1 MGERK
6 KYRVILIMPSNKKKP
21 NAKKKTDKK
30 KAENKKVEN
39 TTSSEL
45 DGVSSSSPIQSQVPS
60 LQTAIFSSLSAL
72 PITILKNASKTYILL
87 MNKAVE
93 KYLAI
98 AGVTPD
104 IDGKALDD
112 QITKSAELFSKG
124 MRIVGQ
130 ASKVVIKDG
139 AVVANE
145 ILADKDL
152 KAQIRKMMN
161 SIVDL
166 TKIQMKSIIKVGDE
180 ALPLIRE
187 KADEVVDIASNTGEN
202 IGKSGI
208 RAGLNAAQAIPGAG
222 QVISV
227 VRIIHAITMP
237 AFKLFEKVTDL
248 LIDTLEKVIKTA
260 EKLQPG
266 LTLGLD
272 KAVDTFNAAKGAQI
286 LAAKKVMSMSNKI
299 VGTIDKTSNK
309 INTMIANV
317 PQPKPTQS
325 AGRRTRKRTLKKKH
339 RRKSRRRMR

>member
-1 MGERK
+1 M
-6 KYRVILIMPSNKKKP
+6 KKKNSNDEFLVQKKDPLIFPPDYENLPLP
-21 NAKKKTDKK
+21 NDD
-30 KAENKKVEN
+30 ENKKEEN

-166 TKIQMKSIIKVGDE
+166 TKM
-180 ALPLIRE
+180 
-187 KADEVVDIASNTGEN
+187 
-202 IGKSGI
+202 
-208 RAGLNAAQAIPGAG
+208 
-222 QVISV
+222 
-227 VRIIHAITMP
+227 
-237 AFKLFEKVTDL
+237 
-248 LIDTLEKVIKTA
+248 
-260 EKLQPG
+260 
-266 LTLGLD
+266 
-272 KAVDTFNAAKGAQI
+272 
-286 LAAKKVMSMSNKI
+286 
-299 VGTIDKTSNK
+299 K
-309 INTMIANV
+309 INF
-317 PQPKPTQS
+317 S
-325 AGRRTRKRTLKKKH
+325 
-339 RRKSRRRMR
+339 